1 MTDDKKKKLRIKP
14 IRNGIVIDHIKQGKA
29 PEVLRILGIDEKF
42 GDAVTIAMNIPS
54 KVLGKKDIV
63 KVENRNIKTAEIN
76 KIALIAPNATINR
89 IKNYKVVKKKK
100 VVLPKKIIGIVDC
113 PNPQCITN
121 KEREP
126 VRTVF
131 LVQHTDPLTL
141 ICKYCE
147 RQVVM

>member
-14 IRNGIVIDHIKQGKA
+14 IKNGIVIDHIKQGKA

-100 VVLPKKIIGIVDC
+100 VVLPNKIIGIVDC

>member
-1 MTDDKKKKLRIKP
+1 MPDDKKKKLRIKP
-14 IRNGIVIDHIKQGKA
+14 IKNGIVIDHIKQGKA

-131 LVQHTDPLTL
+131 LVQQTDPLTL